1 MRRHPVSLFV
11 EKYPSVCGYTLI
23 QVAEYINRTTKAGI
37 GFEGIILKALED
49 DDAGQYLARVCLRFQ
64 KDS

>member
-1 MRRHPVSLFV
+1 MRRHPVSLFI
-11 EKYPSVCGYTLI
+11 EKHPSVCGYTLI

-37 GFEGIILKALED
+37 GYEGIIKKALEKAE
-49 DDAGQYLARVCLRFQ
+49 AGQYLAKVCLRFQ